1 MDILGQLQA
10 IKQQLDAKLNE
21 LPTEKR
27 LEIEKNAKLMEA
39 FESINESINKVNE
52 KRNEYQYNSTK
63 STI

>member
-1 MDILGQLQA
+1 MDILEQLRQ
-10 IKQQLDAKLNE
+10 IKKQLDDKLNE

-39 FESINESINKVNE
+39 FESINESINIINE
-52 KRNEYQYNSTK
+52 KRNEYQHNSTK

>member
-52 KRNEYQYNSTK
+52 KRNEYQHNSTK

>member
-39 FESINESINKVNE
+39 FESINVSINKVNK
-52 KRNEYQYNSTK
+52 KRNEYQHISTK
-63 STI
+63 SSI